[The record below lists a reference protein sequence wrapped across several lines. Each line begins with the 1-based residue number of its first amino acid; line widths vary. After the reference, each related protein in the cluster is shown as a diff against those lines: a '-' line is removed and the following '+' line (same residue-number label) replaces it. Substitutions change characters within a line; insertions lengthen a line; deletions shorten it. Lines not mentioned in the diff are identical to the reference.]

1 MAENEQPIPK
11 EQPQVVSVAQS
22 EIRLYNFSD
31 FSYDTGFADGALR
44 LGELPYYETFSTNLE
59 KRDLAEQ
66 LLERCRQEIARLK
79 TELASIKQRTL
90 ELYSTIFDRE
100 EKVRFTEIRLKEAYQ
115 KKEEIKNEIQTLE
128 SRRRLIDPENSW
140 FVASLLLISGFA
152 FIVADVLI
160 TKDIME
166 QVLSLSKSDSWIISI
181 SISLTVFGIKPVI
194 DRVFERPRWEQNK
207 IVRNNVLLIVTGI
220 LILILLALLGYIRV
234 KGYSIIVVG
243 ANSDALLEIFK
254 NPSLLAVFVIASM
267 LFAIVGA
274 LCLSM
279 GFRSLEQ
286 NNERW
291 GLSKKSE
298 NATRLLTYQENRI
311 FELLDIETKY
321 RKELREVQKELE
333 LQPSQAQLEMRL
345 AGLESQEK
353 DLMGLVAEAN
363 STAQAAWYR
372 EGAARGERFN
382 VSGELYVSPI
392 RMERWVVP
400 ESIQGPYRGRWARNG
415 NNNAQESGESPK
427 TTTYRPGDYLYQQIR
442 NAIALH
448 DNRTNKKSFSNGKQS

>member
-1 MAENEQPIPK
+1 MATGNEPLNGQDRPESSSQP
-11 EQPQVVSVAQS
+11 
-22 EIRLYNFSD
+22 EIKLYNFSD

-44 LGELPYYETFSTNLE
+44 LGELPHYETFSTNLE

-66 LLERCRQEIARLK
+66 LLERCRQEIVRLK

-115 KKEEIKNEIQTLE
+115 KKEELKNEIQILE

-286 NNERW
+286 NTERW
-291 GLSKKSE
+291 RLSGKRD
-298 NATRLLTYQENRI
+298 NAIRLLSFQENRI
-311 FELLDIETKY
+311 FELLEIETKH
-321 RKELREVQKELE
+321 RKELREAQKELE
-333 LQPSQAQLEMRL
+333 LQASQAQLEMRL

-400 ESIQGPYRGRWARNG
+400 ESIQGPYRGRWPRGG

-448 DNRTNKKSFSNGKQS
+448 DNRTNKKSFSNGKQA